1 MLLRLGTP
9 VAKKKKKGISAS
21 VGRQG
26 QGCYR
31 QGRLHGQ
38 AQGHTV
44 GGSANVGV
52 RGGRVWEAAVAA
64 GCQFP
69 VRCQCGHSATVA
81 HQHAEEV
88 HGSSPDE
95 ETRDQGI
102 KEPAWMLMAPG

>member
-1 MLLRLGTP
+1 M
-9 VAKKKKKGISAS
+9 
-21 VGRQG
+21 
-26 QGCYR
+26 
-31 QGRLHGQ
+31 
-38 AQGHTV
+38 
-44 GGSANVGV
+44 
-52 RGGRVWEAAVAA
+52 WEAAVAA

-102 KEPAWMLMAPG
+102 KEPAWMLMAPGQLGNSG